1 MISAR
6 VVSVIAK
13 VKGVDADSITVDQT
27 FEELSVDSLD
37 AVEIMFEIEEEF
49 DIEISDEIAREVR
62 SVGEVVQ
69 MLEAR
74 LEEIEEAGAGSE
86 GQG

>member
-6 VVSVIAK
+6 VISVIAK

-74 LEEIEEAGAGSE
+74 LKEIEEAGQRGTGIE
-86 GQG
+86 

>member
-6 VVSVIAK
+6 VVSVIAN
-13 VKGVDADSITVDQT
+13 VKDIEPDLISLDKT
-27 FEELSVDSLD
+27 FEELGIDSLD

-49 DIEISDEIAREVR
+49 DVDISDETAREVR
-62 SVGEVVQ
+62 AVSDVVR

-74 LEEIEEAGAGSE
+74 LDEAGGE
-86 GQG
+86 G

>member
-6 VVSVIAK
+6 VVSVIAN
-13 VKGVDADSITVDQT
+13 VKDIDPDLIKLDKT
-27 FEELSVDSLD
+27 FEELGIDSLD

-49 DIEISDEIAREVR
+49 DVEISDETAREVR
-62 SVGEVVQ
+62 AVGDVVR

-74 LEEIEEAGAGSE
+74 LDEAGGE
-86 GQG
+86 G